1 MEDNRSKA
9 DQPGYSA
16 FEARD
21 DLIPYGS
28 NALLLF
34 AAQMKLGV
42 DDIEAFAANA
52 LTDHSNDKKCDLV
65 AVVNDGAKVVLAQGY
80 LANSAKTSAPEDKAA
95 DANTAVSWLLAGPLE
110 TVPATLRGAAVEVR
124 AALAAG
130 TVSELEIW
138 YVHNLPESVNVQR
151 ELAQA
156 ATTADALIK
165 REFPSSNVDVASLE
179 IGESQLE
186 KEYARTQ
193 APILVDDKFVFDVP
207 GGFELSADGWSAFS
221 TAISAEVLRAIWS
234 THTTQLMS
242 PNIRDYL
249 GMVRSAGNINFGIK
263 ETAKSAPKNFAI
275 FNNGITILVNDYSH
289 DASAYQLTVSG
300 IGIVN
305 GGQTTGAI
313 GELSDTEA
321 ENLAEAA
328 VMARFVKCTDP
339 SVLEDIVR
347 FNNTQNKVEATDFRS
362 KDPIQERLRA
372 EFEKVPDAEYRGG
385 RRGGASD
392 AIVRRRGLLADS
404 SVAQSLAAFH
414 GRPNLAYNETRT
426 IWDNDA
432 TYASVFRETIS
443 ARHIVFVFG
452 LLRAVD
458 RAKQAIVSIAV
469 DDRTEAQK
477 RHADFFRSRGSNL
490 LLVAAIGACI
500 ETIIGRPVTDRSRL
514 TLRKNLSP
522 ADATDRWQ
530 PVVDTLLS
538 FSKQLSPATDLGLKS
553 QDRVAK
559 AIEDFS
565 SMVEATRSANPG
577 PFDAIGADILPA
589 AATPKRA
596 A

>member
-1 MEDNRSKA
+1 MENNLLTA
-9 DQPGYSA
+9 DRPGYSA
-16 FEARD
+16 FQARD
-21 DLIPYGS
+21 DLNPYGS

-42 DDIEAFAANA
+42 DDIEAFATNA

-65 AVVNDGAKVVLAQGY
+65 AVVYDGAKVIVAQGY
-80 LANSAKTSAPEDKAA
+80 LAKAAKPSAPEDKAA

-110 TVPATLRGAAVEVR
+110 TVPETLRGAAVEVR
-124 AALAAG
+124 TALAAG
-130 TVSELEIW
+130 TVSEFEIW
-138 YVHNLPESVNVQR
+138 YVHNLPESANVQR

-156 ATTADALIK
+156 ATTADAVIK
-165 REFPSSNVDVASLE
+165 RDFPEANVDVISLE
-179 IGESQLE
+179 IGESRLE
-186 KEYARTQ
+186 EEYARTQ
-193 APILVDDKFVFDVP
+193 APILVDDEFVLAVP
-207 GGFELSADGWSAFS
+207 GGFELSANGWSAFS
-221 TAISAEVLRAIWS
+221 TAIGADALRTIWS
-234 THTTQLMS
+234 NHTTQLMS

-249 GMVRSAGNINFGIK
+249 GMVRSASNINYGIK
-263 ETAKSAPKNFAI
+263 ETAKTAPQNFAI

-289 DASAYQLTVSG
+289 DISSGQLKVSG
-300 IGIVN
+300 LGIVN

-313 GELSDTEA
+313 GELSAKEA
-321 ENLAEAA
+321 ENLSEAS

-362 KDPIQERLRA
+362 RDPLQERLRA
-372 EFEKVPDAEYRGG
+372 EFTKVPDAEYRGG

-414 GRPNLAYNETRT
+414 GRPNLAYNETRS
-426 IWDNDA
+426 IWDYDA
-432 TYASVFRETIS
+432 TYASVFRESIT

-458 RAKQAIVSIAV
+458 RAKQTIVSIAV

-500 ETIIGRPVTDRSRL
+500 ETIMDRPVTDRSQL
-514 TLRKNLSP
+514 MFRKNLSP
-522 ADATDRWQ
+522 AEATDRWQ

-538 FSKQLSPATDLGLKS
+538 FSKQLLPATDRGLQS

-565 SMVEATRSANPG
+565 SMVEATRSANPV
-577 PFDAIGADILPA
+577 PFDAIGMDILPA
-589 AATPKRA
+589 AATPKSLA
-596 A
+596 